1 MLRQPRYDDSGA
13 RFPAGV
19 FPRAS
24 QPVTDI
30 MLIPPAYAQAAGG
43 TAQASGIASF
53 LSLAPLFLVF
63 VVFYF
68 LMIRPQQRRMK
79 SLQASVASVK
89 KGDSVVTAGG
99 LVGKVMKVEER
110 FVEVEI
116 APNTRVRVVKATLAE
131 VTALGAK
138 PAND

>member
-1 MLRQPRYDDSGA
+1 
-13 RFPAGV
+13 
-19 FPRAS
+19 
-24 QPVTDI
+24 

-43 TAQASGIASF
+43 APADSGLATIISM
-53 LSLAPLFLVF
+53 APLLLIF
-63 VVFYF
+63 VAFYF

-79 SLQASVASVK
+79 MLQNAVDAVK

-99 LVGKVMKVEER
+99 LVGKVTKVEDR

-116 APNTRVRVVKATLAE
+116 APTVKVKVVKATLAE
-131 VTALGAK
+131 VTPLGGAK